1 MKQPVDLIREGIY
14 RVKNGKLEKIKNP
27 ESGFGKQTIYWQDGK
42 ITNVEVS
49 YTEK

>member
-1 MKQPVDLIREGIY
+1 MVKPTDIKENDIY
-14 RVKNGKLEKIKNP
+14 RVKNGELVKIKNP
-27 ESGFGKQTIYWQDGK
+27 ESGFGKQIITWQNGK

>member
-1 MKQPVDLIREGIY
+1 MAQTVDLKKDVIY
-14 RVKNGKLEKIKNP
+14 RVRNGRLEKIKNP
-27 ESGFGKQTIYWQDGK
+27 ESGFGKQTIIWQDGK

>member
-1 MKQPVDLIREGIY
+1 MTTKAQKDEVYRIKDGRKLKVD
-14 RVKNGKLEKIKNP
+14 NP
-27 ESGFGKQTIYWQDGK
+27 KSGFGKQIITWQNGK